1 MRLYN
6 SMSHIEINRTSSNFY
21 VFQEVT
27 ENWFLDFI
35 EIIALSN
42 GIGFSTRGFVK
53 YFVCL

>member
-42 GIGFSTRGFVK
+42 GIGFSTRGFV
-53 YFVCL
+53 